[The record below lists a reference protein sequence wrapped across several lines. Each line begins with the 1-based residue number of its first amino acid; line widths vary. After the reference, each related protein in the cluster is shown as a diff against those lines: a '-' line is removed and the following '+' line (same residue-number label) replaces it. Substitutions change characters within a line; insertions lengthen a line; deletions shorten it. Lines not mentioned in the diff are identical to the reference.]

1 MLGITPD
8 LSTFGKIIG
17 GGMPVGAYGGKK
29 EIMEVVAPL
38 GGVYQAGTL
47 SGNPVAMAA
56 GIAQLT
62 FLKENPR
69 VYTHIDGMGAL
80 LFEGLRAII
89 ADKGLPCTVNYV
101 GSIGTIY
108 FAEGPVTDFDS
119 AKKADLQKY
128 AAYFR
133 HMLNSGFFIAP
144 AQFEAMF
151 ISDALTEEDIL
162 NTLTAADAFL
172 EK

>member
-29 EIMEVVAPL
+29 GNYGS
-38 GGVYQAGTL
+38 GGTSRRCLPGRNL

-62 FLKENPR
+62 YLRDNPR
-69 VYTHIDGMGAL
+69 VYTHIDGLGAI
-80 LFEGLRAII
+80 LFEGIDAILQERN
-89 ADKGLPCTVNYV
+89 LPYTVNYV
-101 GSIGTIY
+101 GSIGTLY
-108 FAEGPVTDFDS
+108 FAEGPITDFDS
-119 AKKADLQKY
+119 AKKADLQMY

-162 NTLTAADAFL
+162 ATLAAVDAFL
-172 EK
+172 KK